1 MNPAIQSQVSAV
13 LPGRVIEQLTEQ
25 LSALTWLETV
35 YPLAQI
41 GLRNVQ
47 LNGNDRPLRYP
58 MVYRND
64 GKTYQHIIS
73 PDRSTQSFAFFEL
86 NAPYSFDFNDVN
98 IRTGRVQYNL
108 NVVVWLNLPRI
119 DGGRDYDFTEELI
132 QDFIGVGLQGADY
145 ESLSVERRQELI
157 FNRYDYSIAEEQFL
171 IYPYSGFKVSFTLNS
186 SYNPLCIPAWEPT
199 P

>member
-58 MVYRND
+58 TVYRND

-73 PDRSTQSFAFFEL
+73 PDR
-86 NAPYSFDFNDVN
+86 
-98 IRTGRVQYNL
+98 I
-108 NVVVWLNLPRI
+108 
-119 DGGRDYDFTEELI
+119 
-132 QDFIGVGLQGADY
+132 
-145 ESLSVERRQELI
+145 
-157 FNRYDYSIAEEQFL
+157 
-171 IYPYSGFKVSFTLNS
+171 
-186 SYNPLCIPAWEPT
+186 NPIVCIL
-199 P
+199 

>member
-86 NAPYSFDFNDVN
+86 NAPYNFDFNDVN

-119 DGGRDYDFTEELI
+119 DGGRDHDFTEELI
-132 QDFIGVGLQGADY
+132 QDFIGFGLLGADY
-145 ESLSVERRQELI
+145 SNLSVERRQELI